1 MNGLLSSSAR
11 TRLEKAASDNGF
23 DQELPAHDATWM
35 GFASTKAPLW
45 IWLSVDERGSPL
57 IALSQS
63 KVGDALTPRVRP
75 APIPAPLGARA
86 VVSVD
91 DVPTLHAVLRRAFQL
106 SRTLPDA
113 PLRRFE
119 AKTKLMPRNTEI
131 ERLAV
136 QRIGQDLFR
145 EDLLEF
151 WEGRCAVTGLAVPA
165 LLRASHIK
173 PWADCE
179 SDAERLDVF
188 NGVLL
193 AAHLD
198 ACFDAGLITIADDAT
213 VLLASSLDP
222 HARRCLGL
230 EASLRVEGLRDGHQR
245 YLPWHRQHVFRP

>member
-63 KVGDALTPRVRP
+63 KVGDALTPLVRP

-119 AKTKLMPRNTEI
+119 AKTKLMPRGTEI
-131 ERLAV
+131 ERLVV

-151 WEGRCAVTGLAVPA
+151 WEGRCAVTALAVPA

-173 PWADCE
+173 PWASCE

-188 NGVLL
+188 NGILL

-198 ACFDAGLITIADDAT
+198 ACFDAGFITIDDAG
-213 VLLASSLDP
+213 VIVVASALD
-222 HARRCLGL
+222 AESRNSLGL
-230 EASLRVEGLRDGHQR
+230 DAPARVRALHDGHR
-245 YLPWHRQHVFRP
+245 AYLPWHREHVFRR